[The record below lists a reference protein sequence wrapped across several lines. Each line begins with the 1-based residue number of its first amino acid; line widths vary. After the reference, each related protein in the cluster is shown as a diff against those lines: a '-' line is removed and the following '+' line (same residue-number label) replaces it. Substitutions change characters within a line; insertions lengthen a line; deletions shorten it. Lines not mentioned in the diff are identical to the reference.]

1 MVDFVEWCGRNHFL
15 LNVRKTWESDWLQEV
30 QLHGPCVSW
39 GRMLVVWRS
48 TSTHRHYSTGWTEVD
63 QQRQYTRRGSAFLRK
78 LRSFSFSSRMM
89 ESFYQSAVAGAV
101 YLAVVCWENSSRAG
115 NTNRMNKLIRK
126 SSSLT
131 GCKLDFQWR
140 RGMCVCSVVLASLLD
155 RITRM
160 FSMTKRRSS
169 FYTSQ
174 QPSWTGIAVNT

>member
-1 MVDFVEWCGRNHFL
+1 MWERPERATDFKKYSYTAHVSPEGGCWWCEG
-15 LNVRKTWESDWLQEV
+15 V
-30 QLHGPCVSW
+30 QVPTATTVQAELKW
-39 GRMLVVWRS
+39 IN
-48 TSTHRHYSTGWTEVD
+48 
-63 QQRQYTRRGSAFLRK
+63 TRRGSAFLRK

-101 YLAVVCWENSSRAG
+101 YLAAVCWENSSRAG

-126 SSSLT
+126 SSSVT
-131 GCKLDFQWR
+131 GCKLDFQWQ

-160 FSMTKRRSS
+160 FSTTKRRSS

>member
-1 MVDFVEWCGRNHFL
+1 M
-15 LNVRKTWESDWLQEV
+15 WEKSFPSECEKDPRERLT
-30 QLHGPCVSW
+30 S
-39 GRMLVVWRS
+39 RS
-48 TSTHRHYSTGWTEVD
+48 TATRPMCLLREDVGGVKEYKYPQPLQYRLNWSGST
-63 QQRQYTRRGSAFLRK
+63 QRQYTRRGSAFLRK

-101 YLAVVCWENSSRAG
+101 YLAAVCWENSSRAG

-126 SSSLT
+126 SSSVT

-160 FSMTKRRSS
+160 FSTTKRRSS